1 MFDVSAPFGVRS
13 MTVVA
18 SSTSSDNDAA
28 FIEAATDVR
37 LHDLLFVDA
46 DLAGGNG
53 EVVFVDEADLYG
65 SDLKFAEPTV
75 SLEDT

>member
-1 MFDVSAPFGVRS
+1 M
-13 MTVVA
+13 
-18 SSTSSDNDAA
+18 
-28 FIEAATDVR
+28 R